1 MQLDGL
7 TQPTDDDEF
16 PDPVELI
23 LLPPPAQPVEATGN
37 PDDTEA
43 QSEAVKALYKAVS
56 ACSDLHPD
64 ELQSGDESEDGMDDR
79 IVFEGSVGYEGIS
92 GLPGAIQ
99 GAADGGLPPPFPGS
113 GGWITAENV
122 DQFFDKEGNYM
133 KSKGEEEEKE
143 QVTKD
148 ENGDEQSA
156 SKRTRLE

>member
-7 TQPTDDDEF
+7 TELPDEDEF

-37 PDDTEA
+37 PDDAEA

-79 IVFEGSVGYEGIS
+79 IVFEGNVGYEGIS
-92 GLPGAIQ
+92 GLPGPIQ
-99 GAADGGLPPPFPGS
+99 GASDGGLPPPFPGS

-122 DQFFDKEGNYM
+122 DQFFDKDGNYLN
-133 KSKGEEEEKE
+133 SKEGDEEKE
-143 QVTKD
+143 LTKD

-156 SKRTRLE
+156 AKRTRLE

>member
-7 TQPTDDDEF
+7 TKPTDEDEF

-23 LLPPPAQPVEATGN
+23 LLPPPAQPVDATGD
-37 PDDTEA
+37 PDDAEA
-43 QSEAVKALYKAVS
+43 QSEAVKALYRAVS

-79 IVFEGSVGYEGIS
+79 IVFEGNVGYEGIS
-92 GLPGAIQ
+92 GLPEAIQ
-99 GAADGGLPPPFPGS
+99 GASDGGLPPPFPGS

-122 DQFFDKEGNYM
+122 DQFFDKDGNYL
-133 KSKGEEEEKE
+133 KNKEGEEEKD
-143 QVTKD
+143 VVKD

-156 SKRTRLE
+156 AKRTKLE

>member
-7 TQPTDDDEF
+7 TKPTDEDEF

-23 LLPPPAQPVEATGN
+23 LLPPPAQPVDATGN
-37 PDDTEA
+37 PDDAEA

-64 ELQSGDESEDGMDDR
+64 ELQSGDESDDGMEDR
-79 IVFEGSVGYEGIS
+79 IVFEGNVGDEGIS

-99 GAADGGLPPPFPGS
+99 GASDGGLPPPFPGS
-113 GGWITAENV
+113 GGWITADNV
-122 DQFFDKEGNYM
+122 DQFFDKEGNYL
-133 KSKGEEEEKE
+133 KNKDVEEKTE
-143 QVTKD
+143 TKD

-156 SKRTRLE
+156 AKRTKLE